1 MKLLKRVR
9 WVYLLLSVFLM
20 TIGICLIAW
29 PKVSISMVCYI
40 VGGGLIVFG
49 LMKLVGYFVREL
61 ETMVEQY
68 DFAVGVLSVVGGCVL
83 IVQPDQLL
91 VLLPQV
97 LGIYMLVDCIFKM
110 QVALDAKRLY
120 NSLWYLMPL
129 VILLCALWG
138 LCLIFK
144 PFGLGENLPVLLG
157 GGLIADSLQNLAAVA
172 FIAVTVR
179 KPGAE
184 GGPVARIP
192 DPMYDLDEDDGRKSK
207 NKSGEPTI
215 PLHESLESGMQIKDV
230 IEDSREKSNAPVGIG
245 SILGFFS
252 HNKDDKATGGSNG
265 NIDANVDFDD
275 EGDIY

>member
-20 TIGICLIAW
+20 SIGVCLIAW
-29 PKVSISMVCYI
+29 PAMSISMLCYI

-68 DFAVGVLSVVGGCVL
+68 DFAIGVLSVLGGCVL

-97 LGIYMLVDCIFKM
+97 LGIYVLVDCIFKM

-120 NSLWYLMPL
+120 NGLWYVMPL
-129 VILLCALWG
+129 VILACFAWG
-138 LCLIFK
+138 LCLIFQ
-144 PFGLGENLPVLLG
+144 PFDMGNNLPVLLG

-179 KPGAE
+179 KPAAE

-192 DPMYDLDEDDGRKSK
+192 DPMYDLEMEDQTRSK
-207 NKSGEPTI
+207 NNEPII
-215 PLHESLESGMQIKDV
+215 PLHETLDSGVQIKDV
-230 IEDSREKSNAPVGIG
+230 IDGGREKSNAPAGIG

-252 HNKDDKATGGSNG
+252 HNKQDDKPKKRSNETV
-265 NIDANVDFDD
+265 DTDVDFDD

>member
-20 TIGICLIAW
+20 SIGVCLIAW
-29 PKVSISMVCYI
+29 PAMSISMLCYI

-68 DFAVGVLSVVGGCVL
+68 DFAIGVLSVLGGCVL

-91 VLLPQV
+91 ALLPQV
-97 LGIYMLVDCIFKM
+97 LGIYVLVDCIFKM

-120 NSLWYLMPL
+120 NGLWYVMPL
-129 VILLCALWG
+129 VILACFAWG
-138 LCLIFK
+138 LCLIFQ
-144 PFGLGENLPVLLG
+144 PFDMGNNLPVLLG

-179 KPGAE
+179 KPAAE

-192 DPMYDLDEDDGRKSK
+192 DPMYDLEMEDQTRSK
-207 NKSGEPTI
+207 NNEPII
-215 PLHESLESGMQIKDV
+215 PLHETLDSGVQIKDV
-230 IEDSREKSNAPVGIG
+230 IDGGREKSNAPAGIG

-252 HNKDDKATGGSNG
+252 HNKQDDKPKKRSNETV
-265 NIDANVDFDD
+265 DTDVDFDD